1 MLTTAAV
8 LFAVAALGG
17 ITLAT
22 LHLRHRGLPMA
33 LAIGHGLLAAAGLVL
48 LIVAVVGGSMGN
60 LLVTSL
66 ALFVIAAL
74 GGFALLSFQLR
85 RLRLP
90 TPVVLIHGLV
100 AVVAFVLLLIRIVK

>member
-1 MLTTAAV
+1 MLISAAV

-22 LHLRHRGLPMA
+22 LHFRQKGLPMT
-33 LAIGHGLLAAAGLVL
+33 LAVGHGLLAATGLVV
-48 LIVAVVGGSMGN
+48 LIVAVVQGSSGS
-60 LLVTSL
+60 LLITSL

-74 GGFALLSFQLR
+74 GGFALLSFYLR

-90 TPVVLIHGLV
+90 TPLVLIHGLV
-100 AVVAFVLLLIRIVK
+100 AVLGFALLLVAIAR

>member
-1 MLTTAAV
+1 MMTIAAV

-22 LHLRHRGLPMA
+22 LHFRHKGLPLA
-33 LAIGHGLLAAAGLVL
+33 LALGHGLLAAAGLVI
-48 LIVAVVGGSMGN
+48 LIVAVVGGSTGN
-60 LLVTSL
+60 LVIVSL

-74 GGFALLSFQLR
+74 GGFALFSFHLR
-85 RLRLP
+85 RQPLP

-100 AVVAFVLLLIRIVK
+100 AVVAFVLLLVKIMR

>member
-22 LHLRHRGLPMA
+22 LHLRQRGLPMA

-74 GGFALLSFQLR
+74 GGFALLSFHLR

>member
-1 MLTTAAV
+1 MFTSAAV

-22 LHLRHRGLPMA
+22 LHLRQKELPMA
-33 LAIGHGLLAAAGLVL
+33 LAIGHGLLAAAGLAV
-48 LIVAVVGGSMGN
+48 LIVAVVGGSAGN
-60 LLVTSL
+60 LLIASL

-74 GGFALLSFQLR
+74 GGFALFSFHLR

-100 AVVAFVLLLIRIVK
+100 AVIGFVLLLVRIAK